1 MHDDFGQQ
9 LVALKIACARV
20 DASIKG
26 SDSPA
31 GAADLANV
39 YKLIDQLVAH
49 RLIPALEWLVNRFSE
64 QHGVRVSHR
73 IVDNIDFN
81 DDRDTAV
88 FRIVQEALTNVAR
101 HARATEVVLEILRK
115 RPH

>member
-31 GAADLANV
+31 
-39 YKLIDQLVAH
+39 
-49 RLIPALEWLVNRFSE
+49 
-64 QHGVRVSHR
+64 
-73 IVDNIDFN
+73 
-81 DDRDTAV
+81 
-88 FRIVQEALTNVAR
+88 EAG
-101 HARATEVVLEILRK
+101 
-115 RPH
+115 